1 MSLTPFGRA
10 ARAAASRPARALA
23 CALVL
28 IAPPLA
34 AQDAD
39 APLVLRLPVSTRA
52 LGMGGAQPVAQD
64 AESQLF
70 NPALLAWARGASA
83 QGQRYGA
90 ASTFGVL
97 ASALAT
103 LGGTT
108 GFGVQYLDYGAA
120 AGDLGAVRDAT
131 GALPARGPVAASS
144 LAASI
149 GYARTMLGV
158 RAGASLRYAEER
170 LGSARDGTASVDLG
184 LAKGFLFDNVV
195 VGLAVQHL
203 GEGLRLQGT
212 RAALPT
218 RVTLGLS
225 GANYPVNPW
234 LDIGASAAVSV
245 LRGGTV
251 AAAGGVEASFVPL
264 QGYAITGRVG
274 GRRTLA
280 PGERPVTA
288 GLGFTRDRLSIDYA
302 YEPFAARDAH
312 RLGLRVR

>member
-1 MSLTPFGRA
+1 MSSTPSGRA
-10 ARAAASRPARALA
+10 ARAASLLASS
-23 CALVL
+23 LVL
-28 IAPPLA
+28 ASTPLG

-52 LGMGGAQPVAQD
+52 LAMGGAQPIAQD

-90 ASTFGVL
+90 ASTMGVL

-108 GFGVQYLDYGAA
+108 GLGVQYLDYGAA
-120 AGDLGAVRDAT
+120 RSDLAAARDAT
-131 GALPARGPVAASS
+131 GALTARGPVTASS
-144 LAASI
+144 LAASV
-149 GYARTMLGV
+149 GYARTMFGV

-170 LGSARDGTASVDLG
+170 IGAARDGTTSVDLG
-184 LAKGFLFDNVV
+184 LAKGFVFDNVV

-203 GEGLRLQGT
+203 GEGLRLAGT

-234 LDIGASAAVSV
+234 LDVGASAAVSV

-251 AAAGGVEASFVPL
+251 AAAGGVEASLVPL
-264 QGYAITGRVG
+264 PGYAISGRVG
-274 GRRTLA
+274 GRRTLV

-288 GLGFTRDRLSIDYA
+288 GLGLTRDRLSLDYA
-302 YEPFAARDAH
+302 YEPFASRDAH
-312 RLGLRVR
+312 RVGLRVR